1 MEETRIRDY
10 HSFRIIG
17 GIARDERIQD
27 FNRIITS
34 RIDIDELAE
43 EKIGNR
49 RAIENYNTQNQKINS

>member
-10 HSFRIIG
+10 HSFRTIG

-43 EKIGNR
+43 EKMKTLSKKIKITLSK
-49 RAIENYNTQNQKINS
+49 AIKVK